1 MIDVLMLS
9 NKSQDILSQI
19 GIPLFIK
26 DNTKLSIKQEST
38 IHYYQKDSILTLHLI
53 SVDEYPEKEIN
64 LLEAIIG
71 SIKGNDSNA
80 KQGNYS
86 YLEGEHLNLEKI
98 VEENNPIKAALIF
111 FDAQLIT
118 TNMEFI
124 ASASLVDMLANPALK
139 KDLWA
144 QIKPLT
150 QN

>member
-1 MIDVLMLS
+1 MIEVLMLS
-9 NKSQDILSQI
+9 NKSQYILSQI
-19 GIPLFIK
+19 GIPLFK

-71 SIKGNDSNA
+71 SIKGNESDI
-80 KQGNYS
+80 KKGNHP
-86 YLEGEHLNLEKI
+86 YLEGEHLNFEQI
-98 VEENNPIKAALIF
+98 VKENNPIKATLVF

>member
-1 MIDVLMLS
+1 MLS
-9 NKSQDILSQI
+9 NKSQYILSQI
-19 GIPLFIK
+19 GIPLFQ

-64 LLEAIIG
+64 LLEAIIS
-71 SIKGNDSNA
+71 SIKGNACNA
-80 KQGNYS
+80 KQGNFV
-86 YLEGEHLNLEKI
+86 YLEGEHLKFEQI
-98 VEENNPIKAALIF
+98 VEEKNPIKATLVF
-111 FDAQLIT
+111 FDSKLLT

-124 ASASLVDMLANPALK
+124 ASAPLGDMLANPAKK

-144 QIKPLT
+144 HIKPLT

>member
-1 MIDVLMLS
+1 MLS
-9 NKSQDILSQI
+9 NKSQYILSQI
-19 GIPLFIK
+19 GIPLFK

-71 SIKGNDSNA
+71 SIKGNESDA
-80 KQGNYS
+80 KKGNHP
-86 YLEGEHLNLEKI
+86 YLEGEDLNFEQI
-98 VEENNPIKAALIF
+98 VKKNNPIKATLVF

>member
-1 MIDVLMLS
+1 MLS
-9 NKSQDILSQI
+9 NKSQYILSQI
-19 GIPLFIK
+19 GIPLFK

-71 SIKGNDSNA
+71 SIKGNESDT
-80 KQGNYS
+80 KKGTHP
-86 YLEGEHLNLEKI
+86 YLEGEDLNFEQI
-98 VEENNPIKAALIF
+98 VKENNPIKATLVF